1 MLFILILLISYVLVT
16 GILFNHLFKPIPSDF
31 SSYFHPNQKF
41 VSQVEGLVLEVKKIE
56 NDWAYCR
63 SEMQAFAAGPPV
75 HIHEHF
81 DEAFTVEKGTASFLV
96 NGEKITLQA
105 GETIVIP
112 KGVPHKPFNETAEVV
127 IFNDVRNQHPSM
139 TASFAYGL
147 SNIYSAMDKIGNPR
161 SILNLF
167 ALAAQGNGFD
177 TWASNAPLVPQK
189 ALRWILGPTAR
200 LLGYGK

>member
-1 MLFILILLISYVLVT
+1 MLFIFIMLISYVLVT
-16 GILFNHLFKPIPSDF
+16 GILFNHFFKPVQPDF
-31 SSYFHPNQKF
+31 SRYFSPNQKF
-41 VSQVEGLVLEVKKIE
+41 VSQMEGLSLIIKKVE

-63 SEMQAFAAGPPV
+63 AELNAFAPGPPE

-81 DEAFTVEKGTASFLV
+81 DESFTVAKGTASFLV
-96 NGEKITLQA
+96 NGEKIIVQA

-112 KGVPHKPFNETAEVV
+112 KGVPHKPFNETAELL
-127 IFNDVRNQHPSM
+127 IMDDITNQYPSM

-147 SNIYSAMDKIGNPR
+147 TNIYSAMDKIGNPR
-161 SILNLF
+161 SILNLL
-167 ALAAQGNGFD
+167 ALAAQGNDFD
-177 TWASNAPLVPQK
+177 TWDSKIPLGVQK